1 MSRMPAKIDLA
12 ELEKLAAMQCTDEEI
27 AAWFGV
33 NVRTIERKRKN
44 PAFADTIQRGK
55 AKGKIS
61 LRRSQLKLVDQ
72 GNPAMAI
79 WLGKQYLG
87 QTDEIKHAI
96 NGSLTSYLS
105 VILPRAEQ
113 TATARLGAQPLIDSG
128 EAEDVEIEATDYE
141 TVSESE

>member
-33 NVRTIERKRKN
+33 NIRTIERKKKT
-44 PAFADTIQRGK
+44 PAFADTIHRGK

-87 QTDEIKHAI
+87 QTDEVRHEMSGGVMA
-96 NGSLTSYLS
+96 YLS
-105 VILPRAEQ
+105 VVLPR
-113 TATARLGAQPLIDSG
+113 GPLSASAANQIE
-128 EAEDVEIEATDYE
+128 EAEPELTIDVAAC
-141 TVSESE
+141 ES

>member
-44 PAFADTIQRGK
+44 PAFADTIHRGK

-61 LRRSQLKLVDQ
+61 LRR
-72 GNPAMAI
+72 
-79 WLGKQYLG
+79 
-87 QTDEIKHAI
+87 
-96 NGSLTSYLS
+96 
-105 VILPRAEQ
+105 
-113 TATARLGAQPLIDSG
+113 
-128 EAEDVEIEATDYE
+128 
-141 TVSESE
+141 